1 MENKTIV
8 ITGASDG
15 IGKAAAKELKSLGNN
30 VIIVGRSKEK
40 TESVAKELDCPYYLV
55 DYADLDQVVKLA
67 NELRKLDRIDVLANN
82 AGGVQNERQITKD
95 GFEKTF
101 QINHL
106 GSFLL
111 TYLLLDKLCECNATV
126 IQTSSIAANMFSAF
140 DIDDLN
146 NEKDYTPFK
155 AYGNGKLENVLFTR
169 ELDRRYKSKG
179 INAVAFEPGVVR
191 TNFGVGSIKFVEFA
205 YHSFLKYFFT
215 ISPEKSAKRLIW
227 LSIAKPDK
235 DFKTGSTYTKKK
247 IMDIKFK
254 DQDGKVAE
262 EFWNKSLKMI
272 EKYIKNDT
280 L

>member
-106 GSFLL
+106 GGFLL
-111 TYLLLDKLCECNATV
+111 TYLLLDKLCESNATV
-126 IQTSSIAANMFSAF
+126 IQTSSIAANMFSDF
-140 DIDDLN
+140 DINDLN

-155 AYGNGKLENVLFTR
+155 AYGNGKLDNVLFTR

-191 TNFGVGSIKFVEFA
+191 TNFGAGSIKFVEFA

-215 ISPEKSAKRLIW
+215 ISPEKSAKRLVKLATGI
-227 LSIAKPDK
+227 PGK
-235 DFKTGSTYTKKK
+235 DFVAGKTYTKNSLK
-247 IMDIKFK
+247 IMKFK
-254 DQDGKVAE
+254 YKDEDGIVSKRLWDE
-262 EFWNKSLKMI
+262 SEKMLKR
-272 EKYIKNDT
+272 YIM
-280 L
+280 

>member
-82 AGGVQNERQITKD
+82 AGGVQKERQITKD

-227 LSIAKPDK
+227 LSMAKPDK
-235 DFKTGSTYTKKK
+235 DFKTGNIYTKKK
-247 IMDIKFK
+247 VMNIKFK
-254 DQDGKVAE
+254 DEDGKVAE
-262 EFWNKSLKMI
+262 ELWNKSLKMI

>member
-262 EFWNKSLKMI
+262 ELWNKSLKMI